1 MSAPRP
7 FFHLQHTAVK
17 VVCQEEDEMKVE
29 TLSGFF
35 DLKADVERLAGKIF
49 ECEEERALELEKK
62 GFVRLLEAKTKKV
75 ASKKSK

>member
-1 MSAPRP
+1 
-7 FFHLQHTAVK
+7 
-17 VVCQEEDEMKVE
+17 MKVE

-35 DLKADVERLAGKIF
+35 DLKADEERLAGKIF

-62 GFVRLLEAKTKKV
+62 GFVRLLEAKTKKA